1 MNIKLQLTALLLL
14 IAVGADGKQTTFI
27 AGRVES
33 NVNYDLL
40 VKSFDVIEKE
50 TSKRSTTTPSKKKKD
65 KNTKITVE
73 YLKDIVKFLEEHRKS
88 ATPLEIALVHY
99 SGKIAYKEQYSS
111 YRYRT
116 RVITFN
122 ESPGISI
129 IARARSVDSVY
140 KKLRKTP

>member
-1 MNIKLQLTALLLL
+1 MNTRVQLTTLFLLL
-14 IAVGADGKQTTFI
+14 AAAAYGKQTTFI
-27 AGRVES
+27 TGRVES

-40 VKSFDVIEKE
+40 VKSFNVIEKE
-50 TSKRSTTTPSKKKKD
+50 TSKSPSNKKKK

-88 ATPLEIALVHY
+88 PVPLEIALVHY
-99 SGKIAYKEQYSS
+99 SGKQAYKEQFSS

-122 ESPGISI
+122 ESPAINI
-129 IARARSVDSVY
+129 ITRAKSVDSIY
-140 KKLRKTP
+140 KKLRTTP